1 MGVRQAGLLVVLALA
16 IPGCSGGDHEQAG
29 RAAPPTASVLPSTNP
44 SPTSS
49 SPSRPAA
56 SGSTTAPTPSSSTS
70 DPGIPATVKS
80 AGPRVVIEGVVRE
93 GVEAGCLVLGG
104 YELVTDSALW
114 HSVLATGE
122 PVQITG
128 YVDKGR
134 VSHCQQGKTLVITD
148 VRP

>member
-16 IPGCSGGDHEQAG
+16 IAGCSGSGHGQAG
-29 RAAPPTASVLPSTNP
+29 QAASPAASVLPSTNP

-49 SPSRPAA
+49 GPSRPAA
-56 SGSTTAPTPSSSTS
+56 SASTAAPTPSSSSS
-70 DPGIPATVKS
+70 DPGIPATVTS
-80 AGPRVVIEGVVRE
+80 AGPRVVVQGVVHK

-114 HSVLATGE
+114 HSVLMTGE
-122 PVQITG
+122 PVEVTG

-134 VSHCQQGKTLVITD
+134 PSHCQQGKTLVITD

>member
-16 IPGCSGGDHEQAG
+16 IAGCSSNDHEQAA
-29 RAAPPTASVLPSTNP
+29 RAAPPTASVLPSINP

-49 SPSRPAA
+49 GPSRPAA
-56 SGSTTAPTPSSSTS
+56 SGSSTAPTPSSSTS
-70 DPGIPATVKS
+70 DPGIPATIKS
-80 AGPRVVIEGVVRE
+80 AGPRVVIEGVVHE

-134 VSHCQQGKTLVITD
+134 LSHCQQGKTLVITD

>member
-1 MGVRQAGLLVVLALA
+1 MGVRHAGLLVVLALA
-16 IPGCSGGDHEQAG
+16 IAGCSGNDHEQAG
-29 RAAPPTASVLPSTNP
+29 RAAQTTASALPSTSP

-49 SPSRPAA
+49 GPSRSAA

-80 AGPRVVIEGVVRE
+80 AGPRVVIEGVVHQ

-104 YELVTDSALW
+104 YELLTDSALW
-114 HSVLATGE
+114 HSVLTTGE
-122 PVQITG
+122 PVEVTG

-134 VSHCQQGKTLVITD
+134 LSRCQQGKTLVITD